1 MKKFALFAALPLAL
15 TIAAC
20 NDDTGEPQADEAVVV
35 DEYPVAETADGAVI
49 EEDVVDETV
58 VPVDEVP
65 ADDETVVVEE

>member
-1 MKKFALFAALPLAL
+1 MNKFALFAALPLAL

-20 NDDTGEPQADEAVVV
+20 SDDTGEPQADEAVVV